1 MLYVVAA
8 VLIIGSALFG
18 CRPEERRLAG
28 VIGIGAWAAFVPCLL
43 VAEMADREVAR
54 GFCFGLLV
62 VGAAQLAML
71 FGRRRPSRG
80 DGDGGHGAD
89 DPGNPLDPGPVDWP
103 EFERSFWDEVGRGR
117 GGGSP
122 TGAPERDRAPV

>member
-28 VIGIGAWAAFVPCLL
+28 VIGIGAWAAFVPCLV

-71 FGRRRPSRG
+71 VGRRRPSRG
-80 DGDGGHGAD
+80 GEDGGAD
-89 DPGNPLDPGPVDWP
+89 ADEPLSPLDPGPVDWP
-103 EFERSFWDEVGRGR
+103 EFERRFWDEVERGPGRG
-117 GGGSP
+117 SP
-122 TGAPERDRAPV
+122 SGPRERDRTPV